1 MRDERTAVVRDRLLD
16 LVQELLV
23 KRSIARTVTT
33 DEQLTRAGLSSLD
46 MVNLMLTIE
55 AEFNVMIPAQEITA
69 ENFRSISSMSALIVR
84 IETVS
89 IEADVPSHSQ
99 PR

>member
-1 MRDERTAVVRDRLLD
+1 MRDERTAVVRARLLD

-23 KRSIARTVTT
+23 KRSIARAVTT

-55 AEFNVMIPAQEITA
+55 AEFNVMIPAQEITS

-89 IEADVPSHSQ
+89 IEADVPSRYQ
-99 PR
+99 PG